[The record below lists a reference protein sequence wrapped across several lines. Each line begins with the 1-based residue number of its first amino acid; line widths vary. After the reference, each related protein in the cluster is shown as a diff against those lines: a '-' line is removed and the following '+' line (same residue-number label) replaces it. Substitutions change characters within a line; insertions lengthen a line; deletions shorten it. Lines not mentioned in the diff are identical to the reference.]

1 MSPRKVNTE
10 NQDRRRQAI
19 IKAGYAEILEKGIH
33 GTTIDS
39 MVGRANSSK
48 GMRRAEGN
56 VRNFRTLNN
65 GLTKGAQLPG
75 PKY

>member
-10 NQDRRRQAI
+10 NQDRRQAI

-48 GMRRAEGN
+48 DGAPALQLHSPL
-56 VRNFRTLNN
+56 F
-65 GLTKGAQLPG
+65 GLVSRC
-75 PKY
+75 